1 MAKDLAN
8 FSFFPET
15 KSMKL
20 QKGNQIIT
28 ALLLIAV
35 VALIFLFILKIFSV
49 DIFPK
54 NDQKPTPIL
63 PKIDYVPPTPTVP
76 EVDNSYTGPNDGVF
90 NATYVRSVV
99 PVPTGSQYVYYFKG
113 KDLNRYSIADK
124 KSKVVAT
131 VPLTP
136 LLFDI
141 TSDQKMVIYTSR
153 QRGGT
158 EEYSGAM
165 GDTISL
171 LNLDDKSNT
180 PLYEDPSGNQLEIR
194 SIKFT
199 PDNTKVLFTSNAINV
214 LSLETKKVTT
224 FGTVLKT
231 SFCRVFMTEEI
242 SPENI
247 AIVRNGCYE
256 GGQQKVFD
264 LNAQKELGQ
273 IATGYVMGGT
283 TMVGFIDSQTLL
295 GFNNEIK
302 EDADFE
308 KPRDVKL
315 GLYSLSGVKKE
326 DLGLLGKD
334 FYPSHLKTVGSN
346 EFQFVVHNA
355 PSEPWSLR
363 NLKINP
369 FSVANPNISFQIV
382 SMIEKKDKTS
392 ELWISN
398 SDYTVPV
405 EINNGIVTDSSII
418 VR

>member
-1 MAKDLAN
+1 MR
-8 FSFFPET
+8 
-15 KSMKL
+15 L
-20 QKGNQIIT
+20 QKGNQIIA

-35 VALIFLFILKIFSV
+35 IGLTTLFILKIFSV
-49 DIFPK
+49 NIIPNNNEK
-54 NDQKPTPIL
+54 ITPTL
-63 PKIDYVPPTPTVP
+63 PKTGYVAPTLSAP
-76 EVDNSYTGPNDGVF
+76 EVDNSYTGPSDGVF
-90 NATYVRSVV
+90 SATYIRSTI
-99 PVPTGSQYVYYFKG
+99 PIPAGSQYVYYFKG

-124 KSKVVAT
+124 KSKVIAS

-136 LLFDI
+136 LLFDV
-141 TSDQKMVIYTSR
+141 TNDEKMVIYTSR

-171 LNLDDKSNT
+171 FNINDKSNT
-180 PLYEDPSGNQLEIR
+180 PLYEDPSANQLEIR

-199 PDNTKVLFTSNAINV
+199 PDNSKVLFTSNAINV
-214 LSLETKKVTT
+214 LSLDNKKVIT
-224 FGTVLKT
+224 FGVVPKT

-283 TMVGFIDSQTLL
+283 TMVGFIDNQTLL

-315 GLYSLSGVKKE
+315 GLYSLGGVKKE
-326 DLGLLGKD
+326 DLGVLGKD
-334 FYPSHLKTVGSN
+334 LYPSHLKAVGVN
-346 EFQFVVHNA
+346 EFQFTVHNS

-363 NLKINP
+363 NLKLNP
-369 FSVANPNISFQIV
+369 FSVTNPNVSFQIV

-398 SDYTVPV
+398 SDYTNPQ
-405 EINNGIVTDSSII
+405 EINNGLLNDGSIV
-418 VR
+418 VK